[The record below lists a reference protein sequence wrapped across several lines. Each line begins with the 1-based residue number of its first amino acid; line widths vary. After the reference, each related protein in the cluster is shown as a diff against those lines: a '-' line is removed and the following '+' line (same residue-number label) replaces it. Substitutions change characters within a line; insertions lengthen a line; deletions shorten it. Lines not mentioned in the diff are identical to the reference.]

1 MRGAI
6 SRPSAAVV
14 CGRCGGT
21 LGSDASPLSLHAAA
35 PNETRTEAPFA
46 LNYSI
51 FVDTKG
57 AGEREAVSNAV
68 ASSEEIATCALWLLP
83 FSEICAQ
90 RG

>member
-1 MRGAI
+1 V
-6 SRPSAAVV
+6 RPLRRYAGE
-14 CGRCGGT
+14 C
-21 LGSDASPLSLHAAA
+21 DATPLSLHAAA

-68 ASSEEIATCALWLLP
+68 ASSSEEIATCALWLLP
-83 FSEICAQ
+83 FSEICATVYE
-90 RG
+90 GKW